1 MLLQQT
7 HHSTLIGELQKMP
20 LSKPSLQFCHSHAIL
35 KGAAMFR
42 GQPPGQANTLLS
54 SLERP
59 HRLWRPTNGNRRVW
73 GAGWRGQS
81 GRGGQLVRNKWSVR
95 SAPTLRLN
103 PLTPNDLYM
112 TRTAPL
118 TSKRCILY
126 IYSTNIGT
134 EYLKHALYSPFFLFK
149 MQFVS

>member
-1 MLLQQT
+1 MLPQQT

-20 LSKPSLQFCHSHAIL
+20 LSKPSLQLCHSHTIL
-35 KGAAMFR
+35 KGSDTR
-42 GQPPGQANTLLS
+42 TGQHTPLFPGAS
-54 SLERP
+54 RP
-59 HRLWRPTNGNRRVW
+59 AVASNKWKPEGLGGGREGE
-73 GAGWRGQS
+73 S

-134 EYLKHALYSPFFLFK
+134 EYFKHALYSPFLLFK